1 MRHIF
6 ALILSA
12 ALATLPRTAAAE
24 AGATPMPPAK
34 SEQIARL
41 DLGVFCAY
49 QSMDRAPAPG
59 TEAGWIHVPKDDVSF
74 HWEDQ
79 QVVPAVIGMAFG
91 IKATGAKGWETEV
104 GEARVYRPGRKTPEM
119 WASDISE
126 HGGTLAFF
134 RFDRPDELVPGT
146 WVIEGWDRDQM
157 LYRVEFRVVPPEA
170 MPEIAGACGA
180 TS

>member
-1 MRHIF
+1 MRHIP

-12 ALATLPRTAAAE
+12 ALATLPRLAAAE
-24 AGATPMPPAK
+24 AGATPAPPAK
-34 SEQIARL
+34 LEEIARL
-41 DLGVFCAY
+41 ELGVFCAY
-49 QSMDRAPAPG
+49 QAMDRAPAPG
-59 TEAGWIHVPKDDVSF
+59 TASGWIHVPREEVAF

-79 QVVPAVIGMAFG
+79 QVVPATIGIAFG
-91 IKATGAKGWETEV
+91 IKATGTPGWATAV
-104 GEARVYRPGRKTPEM
+104 GEARVYRPGSRVPEM

-134 RFDRPDELVPGT
+134 RFDRPEELVTGT
-146 WVIEGWDRDQM
+146 WVIEGWDRDRL

-170 MPEIAGACGA
+170 LPGIAGACDA